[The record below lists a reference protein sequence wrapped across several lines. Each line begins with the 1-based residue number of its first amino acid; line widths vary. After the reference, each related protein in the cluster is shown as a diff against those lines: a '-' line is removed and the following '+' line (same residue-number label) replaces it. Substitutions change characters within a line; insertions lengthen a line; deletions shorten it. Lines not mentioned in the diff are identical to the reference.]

1 MIDKNGGRRVQASER
16 QVMHYLRSGHWN
28 IVAKLPVATTAG
40 MLSRLTN
47 YGWIERRGGGPRSE
61 IKLTRAGLAALQAPI

>member
-1 MIDKNGGRRVQASER
+1 M
-16 QVMHYLRSGHWN
+16 RSGDWN